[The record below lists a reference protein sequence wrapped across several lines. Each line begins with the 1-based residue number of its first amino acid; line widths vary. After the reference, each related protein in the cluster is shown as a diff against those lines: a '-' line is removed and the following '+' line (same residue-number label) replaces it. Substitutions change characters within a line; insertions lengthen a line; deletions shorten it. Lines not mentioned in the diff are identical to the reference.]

1 MAQGRYTGK
10 VDELLAECTNP
21 GTKAFLQGFKDALL
35 YAEHCCVNMKPGTLD
50 QFAGPADSSAR
61 AKGRE
66 LGDSL
71 LHHFI
76 Y

>member
-1 MAQGRYTGK
+1 MDKKAK
-10 VDELLAECTNP
+10 IDELLETCTNP
-21 GTKAFLQGFKDALL
+21 GTKAFIQGFKDALQF
-35 YAEHCCVNMKPGTLD
+35 AEHVCVNMKPGTLD
-50 QFAGPADSSAR
+50 EFAGKADSSAR

-66 LGDSL
+66 LGESL